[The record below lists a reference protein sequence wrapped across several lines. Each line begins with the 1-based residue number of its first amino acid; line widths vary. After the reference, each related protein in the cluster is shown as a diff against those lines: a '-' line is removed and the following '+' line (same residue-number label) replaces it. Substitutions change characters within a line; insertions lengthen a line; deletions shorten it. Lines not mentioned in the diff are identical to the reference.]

1 METLDTISVGGGQAG
16 LAAAYHMLCGKHR
29 SVILEAGAQPG
40 GRWTQYYA
48 SLQLFSPA
56 RFSLLSGMLFMG
68 TEALPSRTEMLTYLW
83 SYAARVQIPIV
94 TNTRVASSEKGHGR
108 LETRS
113 LVSGN
118 AHIEDI
124 DWPGIGQLVCRS
136 CERIERKSGKV
147 THEVNYGL
155 TSLTPQ
161 RAGATDWK
169 ELWRGHWTIENRVHY
184 VRDVTFGEDGGHA
197 AAGNTARALA
207 STLTPSRLTHYAWSA
222 ILAPWY
228 SISRLSIRV

>member
-1 METLDTISVGGGQAG
+1 
-16 LAAAYHMLCGKHR
+16 
-29 SVILEAGAQPG
+29 
-40 GRWTQYYA
+40 
-48 SLQLFSPA
+48 
-56 RFSLLSGMLFMG
+56 
-68 TEALPSRTEMLTYLW
+68 MLTYLW

-147 THEVNYGL
+147 THEVNYGADQ
-155 TSLTPQ
+155 SD
-161 RAGATDWK
+161 AAT
-169 ELWRGHWTIENRVHY
+169 
-184 VRDVTFGEDGGHA
+184 GGSDRLE
-197 AAGNTARALA
+197 GTVARALDD
-207 STLTPSRLTHYAWSA
+207 
-222 ILAPWY
+222 
-228 SISRLSIRV
+228 